1 MNQQYDPW
9 QRPADDSPA
18 AQMPDAPGAVPG
30 GYQPYQEFDP
40 DGVRR
45 HSGLGI
51 ASLILA
57 LLSLLLMAI
66 PLIYGIVLAVQ
77 AVADGRD
84 PAVIDETDPA
94 LIAVG
99 CAAMVGMLTALIG
112 TGLGIGALFL
122 KNRKKWPAIT
132 GLIINGGL
140 LLLFG
145 GMTLLGMIMNAA

>member
-9 QRPADDSPA
+9 QRPADGSPA
-18 AQMPDAPGAVPG
+18 TQMPPGP

-40 DGVRR
+40 NAAQR
-45 HSGLGI
+45 HAGIGI
-51 ASLILA
+51 ASLMLA
-57 LLSLLLMAI
+57 LLTLVLFAI
-66 PLIYGIVLAVQ
+66 PLIYGIVLAAQ
-77 AVADGRD
+77 AVAEGRD

-99 CAAMVGMLTALIG
+99 CAGLIGMLTALIG

-132 GLIINGGL
+132 GLTINGGL

-145 GMTLLGMIMNAA
+145 GMMLLGMIMGNL